1 MGSMLC
7 VQYLRR
13 RKGLAGTVREFKQR
27 FSSVCSS
34 DDSSSDDS
42 DDSGGDAHRVS
53 ELKSEAD
60 RVIDVFKAGVLVL
73 VCHVTRH
80 SSLVCVCNMYECS
93 VV

>member
-34 DDSSSDDS
+34 DDHGDG
-42 DDSGGDAHRVS
+42 DSGGDAHRVS

-73 VCHVTRH
+73 ICHVTRH
-80 SSLVCVCNMYECS
+80 SCVCVCNMYECS